1 MGDGSGGGRM
11 TIEELGRILRLV
23 AEKSDT
29 PAFTIAEYLPFE
41 AERLAKM
48 FEALP
53 LFTEGSND

>member
-1 MGDGSGGGRM
+1 M

-23 AEKSDT
+23 SEQSDT

-53 LFTEGSND
+53 LFTENSND